1 VGELM
6 KTVIVTGTTGALG
19 SGIARELL
27 NSNYRVIGLARR
39 LNDEDLILHPNFVGL
54 QYDLANISGI
64 PALIGEITLG
74 FGPIY
79 GLVNNAALG
88 LDSVLATMHAKQ
100 IQELLLTN
108 LNAPIELAK
117 HSVRGMLVAREG
129 RIINVSSVVAQ
140 TGYKGLSVY
149 AATKAGL
156 EGFTKSLAREVGKRG
171 ITVNNVAP
179 GFMPSEMTVGL
190 AEVQMDQIRRR
201 TPLGRL
207 VSTQEV
213 SNAVSFLLSDKAS
226 GITGIT
232 LTVDGGA
239 SC

>member
-1 VGELM
+1 M
-6 KTVIVTGTTGALG
+6 KTIIVTGTTGALG

-27 NSNYRVIGLARR
+27 ELKYRVVGLARGI
-39 LNDEDLILHPNFVGL
+39 NDEDLISHPNFVGL
-54 QYDLANISGI
+54 QYDLVNLNGI
-64 PALIGEITLG
+64 PGLIREITSE
-74 FGPIY
+74 FGPVY

-100 IQELLLTN
+100 IQELLLVN

-117 HSVRGMLVAREG
+117 HSIRGMLVARAG
-129 RIINVSSVVAQ
+129 RIINITSVVAQ

-156 EGFTKSLAREVGKRG
+156 EGFSKSLAREVGKRG

-179 GFMPSEMTVGL
+179 GFMPSEMTAGL
-190 AEVQMDQIRRR
+190 ADAQMDQIRRR

-207 VSTQEV
+207 VSAQEV

>member
-1 VGELM
+1 
-6 KTVIVTGTTGALG
+6 
-19 SGIARELL
+19 
-27 NSNYRVIGLARR
+27 
-39 LNDEDLILHPNFVGL
+39 
-54 QYDLANISGI
+54 
-64 PALIGEITLG
+64 
-74 FGPIY
+74 
-79 GLVNNAALG
+79 VNNAALG

-100 IQELLLTN
+100 IQELLLVN

-117 HSVRGMLVAREG
+117 HSIRGMLVAREG
-129 RIINVSSVVAQ
+129 RIINITSVVAQ

-156 EGFTKSLAREVGKRG
+156 EGFSKSLAREVGKRG

-179 GFMPSEMTVGL
+179 GFMPSEMTAGL
-190 AEVQMDQIRRR
+190 ADAQMDQIRRR

-207 VSTQEV
+207 VSAQEV